1 MKTIHIIRTSLTA
14 AWLAF
19 CTTATAQQ
27 LVGGKVSLLNKE
39 VKKQGNNV
47 KVGMDLKLDN
57 LQLKSNQGIV
67 LIPMIVNRDD
77 TLQMPAMEIMGR
89 KRYIYYQRNQKTAT
103 FAPLIVEKRKNGEPQ
118 NIHYIYSTP
127 YCQWMNNSQLV
138 IGQDVCGCNQAIV
151 EEGLLSTVGD
161 ILPTPVAP
169 PKPVEKPRPPKIWQE
184 KGSARLNFNINKAFI
199 NTKLNNNDAELDK
212 ICRTIDRVK
221 NNPNVRI
228 VSITLHGYASPDGN
242 YENNKRLAEAR
253 TKTVYDHLIGI
264 YPVEKHLFEF
274 SSTAEDWQ
282 GVRNYVESH
291 DIPQKNIVLD
301 IINSDMTPDEKEQAI
316 AKKAGNAHRF
326 LIKEVYPQ
334 LRRTEYSVNYEI
346 KETPHK

>member
-118 NIHYIYSTP
+118 NIH
-127 YCQWMNNSQLV
+127 
-138 IGQDVCGCNQAIV
+138 
-151 EEGLLSTVGD
+151 
-161 ILPTPVAP
+161 
-169 PKPVEKPRPPKIWQE
+169 
-184 KGSARLNFNINKAFI
+184 
-199 NTKLNNNDAELDK
+199 
-212 ICRTIDRVK
+212 
-221 NNPNVRI
+221 
-228 VSITLHGYASPDGN
+228 
-242 YENNKRLAEAR
+242 
-253 TKTVYDHLIGI
+253 
-264 YPVEKHLFEF
+264 
-274 SSTAEDWQ
+274 
-282 GVRNYVESH
+282 
-291 DIPQKNIVLD
+291 
-301 IINSDMTPDEKEQAI
+301 
-316 AKKAGNAHRF
+316 
-326 LIKEVYPQ
+326 
-334 LRRTEYSVNYEI
+334 
-346 KETPHK
+346 

>member
-1 MKTIHIIRTSLTA
+1 MRTINIIRTALTA

-19 CTTATAQQ
+19 SLTATAQQ

-39 VKKQGNNV
+39 VKKQGNQVNV
-47 KVGMDLKLDN
+47 NMDLKLDN
-57 LQLKSNQGIV
+57 LDLKSNQGIV
-67 LIPMIVNRDD
+67 LIPMIVNKND

-89 KRYIYYQRNQKTAT
+89 KRHIYYLRNHKTAS
-103 FAPLIVEKRKNGEPQ
+103 FSPLCVEQRKNGEPQ
-118 NIHYIYSTP
+118 SIHYAYSTP
-127 YCQWMNNSQLV
+127 YRQWMDNSQLV
-138 IGQDVCGCNQAIV
+138 IGQDACGCNQAIV
-151 EEGLLSTVGD
+151 EEGLLASAGD
-161 ILPTPVAP
+161 ILPVAP

-184 KGSARLNFNINKAFI
+184 KGTARLNFNINKAFI
-199 NTKLNNNDAELDK
+199 NTKLYNNHAELDK

-242 YENNKRLAEAR
+242 YENNERLAEAR
-253 TKTVYDHLIGI
+253 TKAVYEHLIGI
-264 YPVEKHLFEF
+264 YPMEKELFQF

-282 GVRNYVESH
+282 GVRAYVESH

-301 IINSDMTPDEKEQAI
+301 IINSDLTPDEKEQAI

-326 LIKEVYPQ
+326 LIKEVYPM

-346 KETPHK
+346 KEFPNTK